1 MKILNVI
8 VSYKCYLVC
17 NYFFRKVK
25 IPGVLRLTKRVT
37 FADGI
42 NPGVNSLETPTHD
55 DKNRCRSPIPIKQLM
70 RETFKFKHDTYPFKK
85 TKLQRT
91 KIIMEH
97 KKVAKVIPSIK
108 FIKSPDSEY
117 YISQRPLEHLTV
129 TETAIDNNVERSENS
144 SPESDDDNNL
154 LESIKISTSLRPTR
168 DVTPVPSDNECWD
181 DDENINDN
189 K

>member
-25 IPGVLRLTKRVT
+25 TPGVLRLTKRVT

-42 NPGVNSLETPTHD
+42 NPGVNSQETPMHD
-55 DKNRCRSPIPIKQLM
+55 DNNRCRSPIPIKQLM

-85 TKLQRT
+85 TKLRRT

-108 FIKSPDSEY
+108 FIKSPDTEY
-117 YISQRPLEHLTV
+117 YISQHPLEHLTV